1 MPRFQDIPKFP
12 RAHFEVT
19 VGWTYL
25 EIQLNE
31 FDSNGQLDLDPDF
44 QREHVWTKEQQE
56 SYVEYILMGGEVARN
71 IIFNCATW
79 PRSITE
85 PITLIDGKQRLE
97 AVRAFMR
104 NELPAFGAMYDD
116 YEDRPDTLSV
126 ARFSFRI
133 CGLESRE
140 DILNLYLSI
149 NAGGTPHTQ
158 KELNRVRLMLNGEL
172 E

>member
-1 MPRFQDIPKFP
+1 MTKFLDIPKFP

-25 EIQLNE
+25 ESQLDAL
-31 FDSNGQLDLDPDF
+31 DSDGQLELDPDF
-44 QREHVWTKEQQE
+44 QREHVWTKEQQI
-56 SYVEYILMGGEVARN
+56 SYVEYILMGGEVGKN

-79 PRSITE
+79 PRGITE
-85 PITLIDGKQRLE
+85 PITLVDGKQRIE

-104 NELPAFGAMYDD
+104 NDLPAFGVTYRD
-116 YEDRPDTLSV
+116 YEDRIDTMIT
-126 ARFSFRI
+126 RFSFRI

-158 KELNRVRLMLNGEL
+158 AELDRVQLLLKAE
-172 E
+172 EK